1 MSYIGK
7 SLYAD
12 YLLERQGALIVEN
25 SLGFII
31 YKTDGEDCLIM
42 ETFIVKEERKKGAF
56 SNLFNRLL
64 EKIPECKNV
73 GGKIYVNDPNHTQ
86 TLHAALSFGFEV
98 VKAQNDVI
106 TICKRVGE

>member
-31 YKTDGEDCLIM
+31 YKTEGEYCLIM
-42 ETFIVKEERKKGAF
+42 ETFIIKAERKKGAF
-56 SNLFNRLL
+56 TNLFNRLL

-73 GGKIYVNDPNHTQ
+73 GAQIYLSDPNHNH
-86 TLHAALSFGFEV
+86 TLHAALAFGFEV
-98 VKAQNDVI
+98 VKAQNDVL
-106 TICKRVGE
+106 TICKKVGE